1 MKKIMAAAAL
11 LAVIAAAAFLLAGR
25 NGGEKEKTS
34 IKVGISIYRE
44 DDTFIS
50 SMMSSL
56 EAYAKELE
64 QEKDIKISLDISN
77 GDENQNTQNEQV
89 ERYISLGYDVLCIN
103 MVDRAEAATVIDKAE
118 AAGIPVIFFNR
129 EPVEDDM
136 YRWDKLYYIGSDAK
150 EQAVLQG
157 QIILDALERHPEEI
171 DINQD
176 GILQY
181 AMLEGEIRHQD
192 SMVRTEWSVQSLRDG
207 GAMPEKVTGGIAD
220 WERAQASALTEQW
233 LTDYG
238 DQIEVIICNNDDMAL
253 GAADAVARAGL
264 DFHNIVGID
273 GTPAG
278 RQAVDEGK
286 ILGTVV
292 SNLELHAQAI
302 MDFAWAMA
310 VGEEIDTEKWPLID
324 GKYIR
329 IPQEIYIG

>member
-1 MKKIMAAAAL
+1 MKKIIGAGVLLAAAA
-11 LAVIAAAAFLLAGR
+11 IFWIYGR
-25 NGGEKEKTS
+25 GSTQTQKTS
-34 IKVGISIYRE
+34 IKVGISIYRQ

-50 SMMSSL
+50 SMMGSL
-56 EAYAKELE
+56 ESYAKTLE
-64 QEKDIKISLDISN
+64 QEKNIKISIDISDGN
-77 GDENQNTQNEQV
+77 ENQNTQNEQV

-118 AAGIPVIFFNR
+118 AADIPVIFFNR
-129 EPVEDDM
+129 EPVEEDM
-136 YRWDKLYYIGSDAK
+136 YRWEKLYYIGSDAK

-157 QIILDALERHPEEI
+157 QMILDALASRPEEI

-192 SMVRTEWSVQSLRDG
+192 SMVRTEWSVQSLKDG
-207 GAMPEKVTGGIAD
+207 GASLEKVTGGIAD
-220 WERAQASALTEQW
+220 WERAQASAMVEQW

-238 DQIEVIICNNDDMAL
+238 DQIEIIICNNDDMAL
-253 GAADAVARAGL
+253 GAFDAMARAGL

-278 RQAVDEGK
+278 IQAVDEGK
-286 ILGTVV
+286 MLGTVV
-292 SNLELHAQAI
+292 SNLDLHAQAI
-302 MDFAWAMA
+302 MDFAYAMA
-310 VGEEIDTEKWPLID
+310 MGQEIDIEKWPLID

-329 IPQEIYIG
+329 IPQEIYVG